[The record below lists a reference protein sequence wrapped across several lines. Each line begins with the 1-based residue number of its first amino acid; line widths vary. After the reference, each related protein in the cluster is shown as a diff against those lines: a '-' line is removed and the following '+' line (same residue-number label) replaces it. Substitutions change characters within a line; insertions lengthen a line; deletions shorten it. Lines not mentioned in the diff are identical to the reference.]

1 MISYYVIAKV
11 LHIAQRISAFLFGI
25 DSQKNKGVEQYLHR
39 NACHCMRV
47 DFAENGRVFTDVIQ
61 PEAPPPP
68 PSHSGS
74 CSRTSCETRD
84 QLMGLLSRYKSS
96 PRCLL
101 IHLKNGLMSAL
112 RLLQLFELEPQKTPE
127 NTRQPVTIIR

>member
-68 PSHSGS
+68 PLALG
-74 CSRTSCETRD
+74 
-84 QLMGLLSRYKSS
+84 LM
-96 PRCLL
+96 
-101 IHLKNGLMSAL
+101 LKNIVRNSRSAHGT
-112 RLLQLFELEPQKTPE
+112 F
-127 NTRQPVTIIR
+127 VSV